1 MKTQDKGERPFS
13 DRLWDRIKSA
23 YGLSA
28 SLSDEKWARIAKDS
42 GLPEKARSYVEY
54 SIARYWR
61 WGSGL
66 EVMPSK
72 IKKKLR
78 KLRNQAKEL
87 LEDFEEVLGTAF
99 FLGQPEEW
107 YLPEEW
113 HPRNFE
119 HRVGRTSTR
128 SAPALSKKL
137 GKAPVMMKEYEKFA
151 EQVRADLKTLI
162 DWLDQSERAIG
173 RRKPGRRPPQRVWLF
188 VGSINNALRDY
199 TGKRLTRS
207 DHHREMMKAIFAI
220 IDPKVGKGTI
230 DTAMKE
236 VIIDARKRSD
246 SPDFGNSFRRRSQED
261 WRGPTRA
268 PTRRR
273 SFDAGWS

>member
-1 MKTQDKGERPFS
+1 
-13 DRLWDRIKSA
+13 
-23 YGLSA
+23 
-28 SLSDEKWARIAKDS
+28 
-42 GLPEKARSYVEY
+42 
-54 SIARYWR
+54 
-61 WGSGL
+61 
-66 EVMPSK
+66 MPSK
-72 IKKKLR
+72 IKKKMR

-99 FLGQPEEW
+99 FLGSPEEW

-119 HRVGRTSTR
+119 YRVGRTSTR

-137 GKAPVMMKEYEKFA
+137 GKAPVMMKECEKFA

-173 RRKPGRRPPQRVWLF
+173 HRKPGPRPPQRVWLF
-188 VGSINNALRDY
+188 VGSINNALCDY

-207 DHHREMMKAIFAI
+207 DHHRQMMQEIFAI
-220 IDPKVGKGTI
+220 IDPKVKVRKGRI

-236 VIIDARKRSD
+236 VIVDARKWSD

-268 PTRRR
+268 PTPRR
-273 SFDAGWS
+273 SFARDAGWS